1 MSEKYITKENEN
13 YALLDK
19 QTGELLKY
27 NQVQKVTLDEF
38 IMVFFSCYPN
48 VFKLEG
54 NQLKL
59 LMCIWKYS
67 SLNNDNQGNLFYNT
81 AVFKQYVRAF
91 ASRLSHHSKYCTM
104 KYFSALLLSFV
115 INILKIQFQTKLFQS
130 IKFNLMRLLLEA
142 IRFGVLGMQ
151 LH

>member
-1 MSEKYITKENEN
+1 MLCKQN
-13 YALLDK
+13 Y
-19 QTGELLKY
+19 LK
-27 NQVQKVTLDEF
+27 VCVF

-81 AVFKQYVRAF
+81 AVLKQYVRDYGLDRSDSAINLYVSQLTKAGF
-91 ASRLSHHSKYCTM
+91 LIKKCRSMYLLNPNYFFKGRLSDRTRIDYHIVVENK
-104 KYFSALLLSFV
+104 K
-115 INILKIQFQTKLFQS
+115 
-130 IKFNLMRLLLEA
+130 
-142 IRFGVLGMQ
+142 
-151 LH
+151 

>member
-1 MSEKYITKENEN
+1 MTEKYITKENEN

-81 AVFKQYVRAF
+81 AVFKQYVRDYGLDMSDSAINLYVSQLTKAGF
-91 ASRLSHHSKYCTM
+91 LIKKCRSMYLLNPNYFFKGRLSDRTRIDYHIVVENK
-104 KYFSALLLSFV
+104 K
-115 INILKIQFQTKLFQS
+115 
-130 IKFNLMRLLLEA
+130 
-142 IRFGVLGMQ
+142 
-151 LH
+151 